1 MRTASGT
8 NSDDFREAPRSGE
21 FIERLSPEAR
31 SEFESL
37 RVLFSC
43 PANTVLFM
51 EDQAPSN
58 ILFLLAG
65 QVKVSM
71 NSYAGRRLILGIA
84 NPGETL
90 GLASALSGSRY
101 DITAETLYSCRIA
114 SMDREEF
121 LDS

>member
-71 NSYAGRRLILGIA
+71 NSYTGRRLY
-84 NPGETL
+84 P
-90 GLASALSGSRY
+90 R
-101 DITAETLYSCRIA
+101 
-114 SMDREEF
+114 DRQSWRNARTRF
-121 LDS
+121 CSFRQQI